1 MPQLNSTAEDPEQ
14 KKKRST
20 DLLRRP
26 PRTLANV
33 MFVGTIPDHV
43 FFATIASFGWL
54 DLRDLL
60 ILSMVSRSFYYTMD
74 HAYWERILKAPMFE
88 PLYQAR
94 SFVKLKPRHRAVRRI
109 MTSTCPHC
117 RELQPNEIKRRRY
130 EPQACPKCILLPQN
144 QVIQYSEA
152 VAMWCL
158 SPDQIDKI
166 PTKTLFIKGRYRQC
180 IKLNDVMELVEQ
192 ERLERERQSTDEHYF
207 LELCRMLADS
217 MHGNIAHV

>member
-1 MPQLNSTAEDPEQ
+1 MPRLNSTAQGPK

-20 DLLRRP
+20 DLLRRR
-26 PRTLANV
+26 PRTLTNV
-33 MFVGTIPDHV
+33 MFLGTIPDQV

-60 ILSMVSRSFYYTMD
+60 MLSMVSRSFYYTMD

-94 SFVKLKPRHRAVRRI
+94 SFAKLKPRHRAVRI

-152 VAMWCL
+152 VATWCL

-166 PTKTLFIKGRYRQC
+166 PTKNLFIKGRYRQC
-180 IKLNDVMELVEQ
+180 VKLNDIMELVEQ
-192 ERLERERQSTDEHYF
+192 ERLERERETTDEHYF
-207 LELCRMLADS
+207 QELCRMLADS